1 MSRKIKIYLSSFW
14 VLISLAATAQVPAG
28 FNVLKDPSSLKKNL
42 LTENQKINT
51 IESDFIQEKYL
62 SVLSEKIESKGSFF
76 FKKQNELRWEYT
88 SPFKYIIVLTG
99 GKMYIK
105 NDGKV
110 SRYNVNSNKMFK
122 GINDMM
128 MSVVNGNLFENPEY
142 QVKYY
147 SSSSAYLLEL
157 TPVNSTTQKFLKT
170 IQMKVDKLSYE
181 IENVRMTEPGGDYT
195 NIKFINRKN
204 NVPISD
210 AKFKV

>member
-1 MSRKIKIYLSSFW
+1 MSRILLFNFLFFVGFVTS
-14 VLISLAATAQVPAG
+14 AQTSAG
-28 FNVLKDPSSLKKNL
+28 FSVLKDPSSLKKSL
-42 LTENQKINT
+42 IAENQKINT
-51 IESDFIQEKYL
+51 TESDFVQEKYL

-88 SPFKYIIVLTG
+88 SPFKYIIVLTD

-147 SSSSAYLLEL
+147 TSSKAYLIEL
-157 TPVNSTTQKFLKT
+157 VPVSSTTKKFLKS
-170 IQMKVDKLSYE
+170 IQMTVGKTGFE

-195 NIKFINRKN
+195 NIKFLNRKN
-204 NVPISD
+204 NIAISD
-210 AKFKV
+210 AKFKI